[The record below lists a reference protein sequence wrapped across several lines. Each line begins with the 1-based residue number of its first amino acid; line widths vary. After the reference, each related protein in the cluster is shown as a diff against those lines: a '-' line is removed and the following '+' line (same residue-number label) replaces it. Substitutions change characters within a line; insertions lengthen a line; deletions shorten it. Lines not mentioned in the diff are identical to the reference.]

1 MVEEGNAADDRPGRN
16 PGGDGAPSDDAPP
29 SPLAKRQIYDAQA
42 TSARAGRI
50 SLSVAPNIESM
61 RRRDPPRTA
70 SHLASVAH
78 VSRAGIG
85 SWLAALALAFA
96 FATPAYT
103 QMPGR
108 LLPAG
113 KLGELAG
120 RQHAFPLV
128 QIGGEV
134 LRLSP
139 GALIYDENNRTV
151 VHGNL
156 PQSASVLYV
165 REPSGDVSR
174 IYILR
179 PGELEALRRA
189 EKPSATFR

>member
-1 MVEEGNAADDRPGRN
+1 MALKHPVALCYREVMGR
-16 PGGDGAPSDDAPP
+16 
-29 SPLAKRQIYDAQA
+29 
-42 TSARAGRI
+42 
-50 SLSVAPNIESM
+50 
-61 RRRDPPRTA
+61 
-70 SHLASVAH
+70 
-78 VSRAGIG
+78 
-85 SWLAALALAFA
+85 WLAVLVLAFA

-113 KLGELAG
+113 KLGELTG

-128 QIGGEV
+128 QIGGEM
-134 LRLSP
+134 LRLAP
-139 GALIYDENNRTV
+139 GALIYDENNRTI

-156 PQSASVLYV
+156 PQSATVLYV

-179 PGELEALRRA
+179 PVELESLRRA
-189 EKPSATFR
+189 EKR

>member
-1 MVEEGNAADDRPGRN
+1 MGKWV
-16 PGGDGAPSDDAPP
+16 
-29 SPLAKRQIYDAQA
+29 
-42 TSARAGRI
+42 
-50 SLSVAPNIESM
+50 
-61 RRRDPPRTA
+61 
-70 SHLASVAH
+70 
-78 VSRAGIG
+78 
-85 SWLAALALAFA
+85 AALVLAFV
-96 FATPAYT
+96 FATPAYA

-113 KLGELAG
+113 KLGELTG

-139 GALIYDENNRTV
+139 GALIYDENNRTI

-156 PQSASVLYV
+156 PQSATILYV
-165 REPSGDVSR
+165 REQSGDVSR

-179 PGELEALRRA
+179 PVELETLRRA
-189 EKPSATFR
+189 EKR

>member
-1 MVEEGNAADDRPGRN
+1 MALKRLVALCYRQQMGR
-16 PGGDGAPSDDAPP
+16 
-29 SPLAKRQIYDAQA
+29 
-42 TSARAGRI
+42 
-50 SLSVAPNIESM
+50 
-61 RRRDPPRTA
+61 
-70 SHLASVAH
+70 
-78 VSRAGIG
+78 
-85 SWLAALALAFA
+85 WLAALALVLA

-113 KLGELAG
+113 KLGELTG
-120 RQHAFPLV
+120 RQHAFPLI

-139 GALIYDENNRTV
+139 GALIYDENNRTL

-156 PQSASVLYV
+156 PQSANVLYV

-179 PGELEALRRA
+179 PVELEALRRT
-189 EKPSATFR
+189 EKPSSPFR